1 MNASRVKSAV
11 LVVVLLVCASIVSGL
26 GGFAI
31 GRRDQLNQMCCL
43 VPRGRNIV
51 LSIEETL
58 GLVSFPSQIGQ
69 DKWVSEAVFPGVTN
83 GFFLDVGSWDGT
95 IDSNTKALEQKG
107 WTGICID
114 PFPKNMQ
121 DRTCKMFKD
130 VVHSQSGKRVSF
142 RQSDALGG
150 IEDTLGRWKQATEN
164 TRTIELTTVTLGEIL
179 ETAKA
184 PRFIHFVS
192 LDIEGAE
199 LEALRGFP
207 FDRYQIGAL
216 AVEHNFEEPKRRD
229 IEVLMNSHG
238 YNRVHSWLQDDFY
251 LPAKGSKLPVSQGI
265 FR

>member
-1 MNASRVKSAV
+1 VNPSRVKSAG
-11 LVVVLLVCASIVSGL
+11 LVVVLLVCVSVVSGL
-26 GGFAI
+26 GGVAI
-31 GRRDQLNQMCCL
+31 GRRDQINQMCCL

-51 LSIEETL
+51 LSIKETL

-69 DKWVSEAVFPGVTN
+69 DRWVSETVFPGVTD
-83 GFFLDVGSWDGT
+83 GFFLDVGSGDGT
-95 IDSNTKALEQKG
+95 IGSNTKALEQRG

-114 PFPKNMQ
+114 PFPTNMQ

-130 VVHSQSGKRVSF
+130 VVHSQSGRRVVF
-142 RQSDALGG
+142 RQSGELGG
-150 IEDTLGRWKQATEN
+150 IEDTLGRWKEATEN
-164 TRTIELTTVTLGEIL
+164 SRTIELTTVTLGEIL

-192 LDIEGAE
+192 LDIEGGE

-207 FDRYQIGAL
+207 FDKYQIGAL

-229 IEVLMNSHG
+229 IEVLMKSHG
-238 YNRVHSWLQDDFY
+238 YKRVYSWYQDDFY
-251 LPAKGSKLPVSQGI
+251 LPAESKLPVSEGI

>member
-1 MNASRVKSAV
+1 VKSAV
-11 LVVVLLVCASIVSGL
+11 VVVVLLGCVSIVSGVL
-26 GGFAI
+26 GVARGI
-31 GRRDQLNQMCCL
+31 RKKINQMCCL

-58 GLVSFPSQIGQ
+58 GFVSFPSQIGQ
-69 DKWVSEAVFPGVTN
+69 DRWVSETVFPGVTN

-121 DRTCKMFKD
+121 GRTCKMFKE
-130 VVHSQSGKRVSF
+130 VVHSQSGKRVVF
-142 RQSDALGG
+142 RQSGALGG
-150 IEDTLGRWKQATEN
+150 IEDTLGRWKESTEN
-164 TRTIELTTVTLGEIL
+164 TRTIELTTVTLAEIL

-216 AVEHNFEEPKRRD
+216 TVEHNFEEPKRHD
-229 IEVLMNSHG
+229 IEVLMKSHG
-238 YNRVHSWLQDDFY
+238 YRRVHSWLQDDFY
-251 LPAKGSKLPVSQGI
+251 LPAESKLPLSGGI

>member
-11 LVVVLLVCASIVSGL
+11 LVVVLLVCVSIVSGL

-31 GRRDQLNQMCCL
+31 GKRDQLNQMCCL

-51 LSIEETL
+51 LSIKETL

-69 DKWVSEAVFPGVTN
+69 DRWVSETVFPGVTN

-114 PFPKNMQ
+114 PFPRNMQ
-121 DRTCKMFKD
+121 GRTCKLFKE
-130 VVHSQSGKRVSF
+130 VVSSQSGKRVVF
-142 RQSDALGG
+142 RQSGALGG
-150 IEDTLGRWKQATEN
+150 IEDTLGRWKEPTEN
-164 TRTIELTTVTLGEIL
+164 TRTIELTTVTLGDIL

-192 LDIEGAE
+192 LDIEGGE

-216 AVEHNFEEPKRRD
+216 AVEHNFEEPKRTD
-229 IEVLMNSHG
+229 IRALMKNHG
-238 YNRVHSWLQDDFY
+238 YKRVYSWFQDDFY
-251 LPAKGSKLPVSQGI
+251 LPVESKLPVSEGI